1 MIRTILKQMWD
12 FILNGAHVFQ
22 LSVKGQYRQESEDIK
37 KIKKEVLNDSTNR
50 HTDKENLVEDRKKV
64 ASDMRKAFN
73 KTILTHG

>member
-12 FILNGAHVFQ
+12 FISNGAHVFQ
-22 LSVKGQYRQESEDIK
+22 LSVKGQNCQESEDIK

-50 HTDKENLVEDRKKV
+50 HTDKEDRKKV